1 MTSTPQVPRYEDVL
15 PVVYKALDEL
25 NQQRP
30 RGQRLQA
37 TPDCVLF
44 GENSS
49 LNSLE
54 LSNFIVLMEQ
64 LVQEKFGTEIDL
76 TEHDPF
82 SPESGHMRTAGS
94 LAAHISNLVCEQ
106 A

>member
-1 MTSTPQVPRYEDVL
+1 MNSTPKLPGYEDVL

-30 RGQRLQA
+30 RNQRLTA
-37 TPDCVLF
+37 SPDCVLF
-44 GENSS
+44 GESSS

-64 LVQEKFGTEIDL
+64 LVNEQFGTEIDL
-76 TEHDPF
+76 TENDPF
-82 SPESGHMRTAGS
+82 SPESGHMRTAAT
-94 LAAHISNLVCEQ
+94 LAAHISNLVREQ

>member
-1 MTSTPQVPRYEDVL
+1 MNSIPQIPSYDDVL

-25 NQQRP
+25 NQQRA
-30 RGQRLQA
+30 RNQRLQA
-37 TPDCVLF
+37 SPDCVIF
-44 GENSS
+44 GDGGN

-64 LVQEKFGTEIDL
+64 LVQEKFGAEIDL
-76 TEHDPF
+76 TENDPF
-82 SPESGHMRTAGS
+82 SPESGHMRTAAT
-94 LAAHISNLVCEQ
+94 LAAHISNLVREQ